1 MATPLPDQR
10 FLSIRSQL
18 IELAAA
24 LDRAERH
31 AAADAAG
38 LAADARWGLVRRAVD
53 RLAGGAG
60 RAEELQELF
69 SDPYEAGWR
78 ADGGPRL
85 AGSRGCCGE

>member
-1 MATPLPDQR
+1 MASLLPDQR

-18 IELAAA
+18 IELAAS

-31 AAADAAG
+31 APDQAG
-38 LAADARWGLVRRAVD
+38 LAADPRWGLVRQAVG
-53 RLAGGAG
+53 RLDGGGG
-60 RAEELQELF
+60 RAEALQELF
-69 SDPYEAGWR
+69 SDAYEPTWR